1 MNQEGG
7 IRMYERKVTLPLT
20 EDEWRALCANAKS
33 EDRTPKLHVRYLV
46 RQALGLTVSLNDN
59 GAGHTRQD
67 ASRAVVA

>member
-7 IRMYERKVTLPLT
+7 TRMYERKVTLPLT

-46 RQALGLTVSLNDN
+46 RQALGLTLNDN
-59 GAGHTRQD
+59 GAGSIRQD
-67 ASRAVVA
+67 SPHAVVA